1 MRLWPRHWSIET
13 LACALRGHVTPA
25 AHAARLRPE
34 DREVGYE
41 SPDGRRYS
49 RCLRCDT
56 WTEGFPHEPSDV
68 RWEVLPPIE
77 DLELPRRGEPLQD
90 AIVLRL
96 IAIDRG
102 VHAVIFGL
110 LAAALTVIDTKL
122 FDLQSFARDAADR
135 LDGVASN
142 TGPHA
147 SHDVLSRE
155 LHRIADLRQGTITT
169 LAITASAYCIVEGV
183 EAVGLWKERRW
194 AEYLTVVAT
203 AGFLPFEI
211 RELADRVSVFRA
223 GALVVNVV
231 ILVYLVWTKRL
242 FGVRGGPQSLHEQID
257 WSAILA
263 TPAPPEPEPPHPT
276 PTR

>member
-1 MRLWPRHWSIET
+1 VRLWPRHWNVET
-13 LACALRGHVTPA
+13 LVCAARGHVTPA
-25 AHAARLRPE
+25 ARALELRPE
-34 DREVGYE
+34 DRELGTE
-41 SPDGRRYS
+41 SADGRRYS

-56 WTEGFPHEPSDV
+56 WTEGFAPAADEASFAV
-68 RWEVLPPIE
+68 VPPIE
-77 DLELPRRGEPLQD
+77 QLDLPRRGEPLHD
-90 AIVLRL
+90 AILLRV

-102 VHAVIFGL
+102 IHSVIFGL
-110 LAAALTVIDTKL
+110 LAVALTVIDTKL

-147 SHDVLSRE
+147 SHDVLSKE
-155 LHRIADLRQGTITT
+155 LHRIADLHQGTVTT
-169 LAITASAYCIVEGV
+169 LALTAAAYAIVEGV

-211 RELADRVSVFRA
+211 HELLDKVSVFRI
-223 GALVVNVV
+223 GALVVNVA
-231 ILVYLVWTKRL
+231 ILVYLVWNKRL
-242 FGVRGGPQSLHEQID
+242 FGVRGGPVALHERID
-257 WSAILA
+257 WNGVLA
-263 TPAPPEPEPPHPT
+263 PPTPPEPDPPHPT